1 MTIALERIEA
11 LAPDQASL
19 DAARKL
25 LKPALWPTLAGDEA
39 GLVWGE
45 AQGSGASPYR
55 VVISEADAGYKC
67 TCPSRKFPCKHSLA
81 LMWLRAEGKASFTRA
96 EPPAWVNDWLAR
108 RRGPG
113 ANAGGA
119 ETPKA
124 SIAAALDAEPE
135 TTEIDAK
142 AVARATA
149 QRERNRTEREAS
161 ILGGLDELDIW
172 LQDQFARGAA
182 AFAPE
187 AATACRKMAQRLVDA
202 KAQGLAVRLDT
213 LPSRLFAYPEPQR
226 PRAAIEE
233 MGLLHLIAEAYRR
246 QEALEPALREDV
258 RQTVGWS
265 IAREALLADPTALRV
280 SACWHVFWTRN
291 VVQPDRLRRLETWL
305 IREGDPGPP
314 RFALL
319 LDFVPV
325 AGGGQASGYLIG
337 DAFEAEFAF
346 YASPAPLRA
355 LVGAQTSPTTASR
368 RPPPLPDQTL
378 AASYE
383 AYLASLAARPWL
395 GEWPLA
401 FRGAELRQS
410 GAAAYLIDTRAS
422 VSLPVAPEQTSAV
435 WALAKAGDFDG
446 VGVWNGRSFRLAQ
459 AETRLGRWADA

>member
-1 MTIALERIEA
+1 VTIALERIEA

-81 LMWLRAEGKASFTRA
+81 LMWLRAEGKAAFARA
-96 EPPAWVNDWLAR
+96 EPPAWVADWLQR
-108 RRGPG
+108 RRAPG
-113 ANAGGA
+113 ANAA
-119 ETPKA
+119 AVETPKA
-124 SIAAALDAEPE
+124 SIAAALAEPE
-135 TTEIDAK
+135 TQEADPK
-142 AVARATA
+142 AEARAAA
-149 QRERNRTEREAS
+149 QRERNRNEREAS
-161 ILGGLDELDIW
+161 ILAGLDELDIW

-187 AATACRKMAQRLVDA
+187 AATACRRMAQRLVDA
-202 KAQGLAVRLDT
+202 KAQGLAVRLDS

-233 MGLLHLIAEAYRR
+233 LGLLHLIAEAYRR
-246 QEALEPALREDV
+246 QEALAPALREDV

-265 IAREALLADPTALRV
+265 MAREALLADPSALRV
-280 SACWHVFWTRN
+280 AARWHVFSTRN
-291 VVQPDRLRRLETWL
+291 IVQPDRLRRLETL
-305 IREGDPGPP
+305 LLREGEAGPP

-325 AGGGQASGYLIG
+325 AGGGSASGYLTG
-337 DAFEAEFAF
+337 DAFEAELVF

-355 LVGAQTSPTTASR
+355 LVGAQTSPTAASR
-368 RPPPLPDQTL
+368 RAPPLPEQSL
-378 AASYE
+378 AASYDG
-383 AYLASLAARPWL
+383 YLESLAARPWL

-401 FRGAELRQS
+401 FRGAELRRS
-410 GAAAYLIDTRAS
+410 GAEAYLVDNQTSA
-422 VSLPVAPEQTSAV
+422 SLPIAAEQAGAV
-435 WALAKAGDFDG
+435 WALAKAGGFDG

-459 AETRLGRWADA
+459 AETRLGRWTDA